1 MTDMI
6 EYTRK
11 LLGLLCTCFVLL
23 CSSYGLHGQIVN
35 VNSRF
40 LSFDISTDY
49 SVQNA
54 DLVGIADDFL
64 YVFERGQKDN
74 LVHVFCTSNEWD
86 EPIDISLLVIK
97 PNTVFSFNPC
107 LLLLV

>member
-11 LLGLLCTCFVLL
+11 LLGPLCTCFFLL

-35 VNSRF
+35 VDSRF
-40 LSFDISTDY
+40 LSFDISTAY

-54 DLVGIADDFL
+54 DLVGIDDDFL

-74 LVHVFCTSNEWD
+74 KIGRASWRDRVRQYVS
-86 EPIDISLLVIK
+86 ISVGAASLK
-97 PNTVFSFNPC
+97 KKKK
-107 LLLLV
+107 